1 MSNKWYT
8 GKQRNSTVEYLI
20 GFCSYQDCL
29 DGKQKNNTKAPES
42 MERKQRK
49 KRYWMQLISYT
60 VQVNK
65 ITMSITYRKVLSLK
79 EKERQE

>member
-1 MSNKWYT
+1 
-8 GKQRNSTVEYLI
+8 
-20 GFCSYQDCL
+20 
-29 DGKQKNNTKAPES
+29 
-42 MERKQRK
+42 MERKERK

-65 ITMSITYRKVLSLK
+65 IKMNITYRKVLSLK